1 MEKSTIIKYVMF
13 QLALLWVNASFGQR
27 IFTDNEKIFIYEY
40 ILNETLLNEKETDE
54 YGVIFYSP
62 FHKDSAYVKINANA
76 TNKEMVEMKGLKK
89 LLKIDSLTEH
99 ANSYNRQ
106 ILEQLHSQIKIQI
119 DHFTFERAKKNIREL
134 DCSSA
139 IWFSNIFSFGDR
151 YFVLIQQLRL
161 HEQCDDCILPYNYY
175 EFEICT
181 SNGLINFT
189 KKYENIYHITN
200 HDTNMRTMGVQRIVD
215 LKKFECR

>member
-1 MEKSTIIKYVMF
+1 MKKSTIIKYVMF
-13 QLALLWVNASFGQR
+13 LLALLWVNASFGQR

-40 ILNETLLNEKETDE
+40 ILNETLFNEKETDV

-62 FHKDSAYVKINANA
+62 FHKDSAYVMINANSA
-76 TNKEMVEMKGLKK
+76 YKKMVEMKGLKK
-89 LLKIDSLTEH
+89 LLEIDSLTEH
-99 ANSYNRQ
+99 TNSYNWQ
-106 ILEQLHSQIKIQI
+106 IIEQLHSQLKIQI
-119 DHFTFERAKKNIREL
+119 DNFSFEQAKIIIREPA
-134 DCSSA
+134 CKSA
-139 IWFSNIFSFGDR
+139 IWFSNIFSKGNR

-181 SNGLINFT
+181 SNGMINFT

-200 HDTNMRTMGVQRIVD
+200 HDTNIRTIGVQRIVD

>member
-1 MEKSTIIKYVMF
+1 MENSTIIKYVMF

-40 ILNETLLNEKETDE
+40 ILNETLLNEKDYDE

-62 FHKDSAYVKINANA
+62 FHKDSIYVKINGNA
-76 TNKEMVEMKGLKK
+76 SYKEMVEMKALKE
-89 LLKIDSLTEH
+89 LLVIDSLTEH
-99 ANSYNRQ
+99 LNSYNWQ
-106 ILEQLHSQIKIQI
+106 IIEQLHSQVKIQI
-119 DHFTFERAKKNIREL
+119 DNFSFEQAKKIIREPA
-134 DCSSA
+134 CKSA
-139 IWFSNIFSFGDR
+139 IWFSNIFSKGNR
-151 YFVLIQQLRL
+151 YFVHIQQLRL
-161 HEQCDDCILPYNYY
+161 YEQCDDCILPYNYY

-200 HDTNMRTMGVQRIVD
+200 HDTKIRTMGAQRIVD